1 MHEKSFTHGS
11 KVREISIQ
19 IFDRVDSLAAKYINH
34 SSIIWVY
41 QKVVKPRLNDLIRTK
56 IPEDELKGIL
66 LESYGEIKPI
76 VEELKLAE
84 ELKQSE
90 KINDKKLNDKV
101 KEILKVDDLV
111 ELFE

>member
-1 MHEKSFTHGS
+1 MQEKSLNHGS
-11 KVREISIQ
+11 KVREISIK
-19 IFDRVDSLAAKYINH
+19 IFDRVDSLAAKYISH

-56 IPEDELKGIL
+56 IPEDELKRIL

-90 KINDKKLNDKV
+90 KLNDKKLNDKV
-101 KEILKVDDLV
+101 KEILKVDELV